1 MADATPRLGLPL
13 LAAAQAQ
20 KHVTHNEALTVLDV
34 LAQIAVKSRSQTLPP
49 ANPAEGDAYL
59 IPFGASGAWAWR
71 DGQLALWTAGGW
83 RFITARDGWVV
94 LVEAEQAFVVRRA
107 GAWTA
112 TTMLAHSHATTEV
125 TGLDAAL
132 ATRVSKAGDVITGR
146 LDVGQK
152 LVVGDSSAVDAEGL
166 VVRHPTAA
174 TVSAHVNAGGEAAL
188 ALREAGSRK
197 GALAWQGGNMRLRTD
212 IAAPLVLATQ
222 GVDRLT
228 VPADRAALGIG
239 TAAPAQGLHL
249 AGSAV
254 GLRLQATGGAARS
267 WDLIQTADGHLEVM
281 DAGVGTAMIRLRSV
295 TAAEGAEAVMIGGH
309 AGVSA
314 RFYNVAGSGGGPA
327 CALALGVN
335 GTTGR
340 SLNAAGT
347 INAAGAD
354 FAEYVP
360 LAPDCRA
367 VTPGTVVGIDRD
379 GRVTDRFEAAIAFA
393 VVSTAP
399 ALVGGDTG
407 GDEPAAR
414 IAFAG
419 RVPLRLAGPVVPGGV
434 VPGRVVVAAAA
445 MAGGI
450 LARCL
455 GPDERLSDACD
466 PHILGRIWRRLGADT
481 VEIAVR
487 AGA

>member
-1 MADATPRLGLPL
+1 
-13 LAAAQAQ
+13 
-20 KHVTHNEALTVLDV
+20 
-34 LAQIAVKSRSQTLPP
+34 
-49 ANPAEGDAYL
+49 
-59 IPFGASGAWAWR
+59 
-71 DGQLALWTAGGW
+71 
-83 RFITARDGWVV
+83 
-94 LVEAEQAFVVRRA
+94 
-107 GAWTA
+107 
-112 TTMLAHSHATTEV
+112 
-125 TGLDAAL
+125 
-132 ATRVSKAGDVITGR
+132 
-146 LDVGQK
+146 
-152 LVVGDSSAVDAEGL
+152 
-166 VVRHPTAA
+166 
-174 TVSAHVNAGGEAAL
+174 VNAGGEAAL

-197 GALAWQGGNMRLRTD
+197 AALAWQGGTLRLRTD

-239 TAAPAQGLHL
+239 TTAPARGLHL

-267 WDLIQTADGHLEVM
+267 WDLIQTAEGHLEVM
-281 DAGVGTAMIRLRSV
+281 DAGVGTAMLRLRSV

-309 AGVSA
+309 AGVTA

-347 INAAGAD
+347 INAVGAD

-360 LAPDCRA
+360 LAPDCPSA
-367 VTPGTVVGIDRD
+367 SPAAAVGIDQD
-379 GRVTDRFEAAIAFA
+379 GRVTGRFGAAIAFA

-407 GDEPAAR
+407 GDGAR

-419 RVPLRLAGPVVPGGV
+419 RVPLRLTGTV
-434 VPGRVVVAAAA
+434 VPGRVAIA
-445 MAGGI
+445 MAGGAGEI

-455 GPDERLSDACD
+455 GPDERLDDPCD
-466 PHILGRIWRRLGADT
+466 PRILGRVWRRLGPDMA
-481 VEIAVR
+481 EIAVR
-487 AGA
+487 IGA